1 MESLSKRLIQNPHD
15 QEALIAAHQAGQS
28 DPSGYAMFLEKVGI
42 GTSDPALSAHWL
54 TEAANVWLS
63 SLGDAPRGARVLMKA
78 IERDP
83 TQPTAGDKLAELYRE
98 RGDTKAL
105 VALLERRCKALDA
118 LASSDVAVRSLA
130 ASMREE
136 LGRLWSEPPLSQTRK
151 AIENYRRAIEL
162 DPSSQYAIY
171 ALRELLKAE
180 QAWADAVPYFELE
193 QRLVEDPER
202 KLALYQDEALVRQGA
217 GDRVGAAECL
227 RRAREIEGGADPG
240 LKQQLAT
247 TTLERVQSQEQVPE
261 AERQEAAQLFIELA
275 EDYPGEHGLS
285 YSVCALEV
293 LPTSD
298 RAVQLAMYYSEELGR
313 EAEVVRPVA
322 HYLKSSP
329 GGALSA
335 QAREFVNKL
344 AQSGVADE
352 SIFEALA
359 PSADAPVGERVQ
371 ALLDQASALARRA
384 RKPEA
389 AEKYTQVL
397 ELDPSNEEAVQ
408 FMEGY
413 LRQRRKYVEI
423 RDLFRAA
430 AAVEDAPFES
440 RKQWLRELAGLCETQ
455 LRDVESAIKAWQDLV
470 SLDPTDDNPREQLQR
485 LLEKSGRW
493 DELVQLLESQAAEEE
508 DIERRVAMERAIAKI
523 HEQKRRDP
531 VATGQ
536 TWARIAAL
544 LPDDES
550 AIQHAVKNFERGERV
565 DLAAQCVAENV
576 GAISDENVRAHLHEK
591 LGTLRESL
599 GDWLGAGEAY
609 AEAAGVLRNTGLFEA
624 AEKCYVEAQQ
634 WEQAANVVD
643 ELSQQISNA
652 VERAKLLATAAVY
665 LVRCAN
671 EDAALQRLE
680 QASDLD
686 PTNDAYAEDLERIY
700 AGSQRHDDIVRLL
713 LGRAERTHD
722 KQKRIDLRRR
732 ACTIQR
738 ETLADPDAARETLL
752 LMLADGEDVTA
763 LKLLTADA
771 EERREYQEAAEYLH
785 RLAVITAEPSEKL
798 EYLMREAR
806 MVAEDLQNPPGGIE
820 LYERILK
827 EFDPRSVQCL
837 EAIANLHDALDNP
850 KGVAEALERQLAL
863 DNQPAQR
870 LELASRLAD
879 LYEVRLDEPQRA
891 IAMLDIVRELDEENF
906 AALAR
911 LCELAEK
918 TEDWSRLAK
927 HLAEQINIEGDE
939 TELSRMA
946 RQLANLYH
954 EKLNND
960 DEALSVLMQVADGG
974 DEACREEYVVLA
986 DSLGWKGIVA
996 AKLVE
1001 WNLEAKNSESRNMA
1015 LRGAF
1020 DRFLEVGRD
1029 AEAAGVAKE
1038 LIRARATDEELLKQL
1053 ERIAVELKDL
1063 DTLEL
1068 AHDLLVQRMSGAER
1082 AEEMVRQAEVLASV
1096 NVDAV
1101 EAIQHGEQ
1109 ALTSVNPEEVEP
1121 LLQRL
1126 SALAQS
1132 VEQVID
1138 LYERQVTR
1146 CKAPADRLRA
1156 LSRAAQV
1163 AAERESIERAR
1174 TFFDIALGGS
1184 VQPETMEL
1192 LEETARETDARRD
1205 GQQLRRTLAEA
1216 FASGGQG
1223 SKDGGR
1229 TRSALL
1235 RRAAQL
1241 AFVELDDRDSAFQWL
1256 ADSIVTHVDDEGLEE
1271 LERVAKE
1278 IGDLRRAEAVLTRAL
1293 EEVFDGPL
1301 VRKLLLRRAM
1311 LRRDYLEDKVSAA
1324 QDFKRLHELSPSDQT
1339 VVQDLTQLYTE
1350 LGDHRGMVQLFEA
1363 QILRGKDPAIRAELA
1378 RKVART
1384 WEEQL
1389 GDAREAAD
1397 AWRRVLRLKQGDAEA
1412 TAGLERAKSNMLRRA
1427 SSSSAP
1433 ESRTSSAAPA
1443 QPESSGTAEPE
1454 ATNGHIDD
1462 EVETAPPKRT
1472 AVPAEADAK
1481 DSLPAEPSSDAVDD
1495 ATMKSALDNVR
1506 VVRKQAAKEEAVSA
1520 PAEQPLQALEPS
1532 DEAEHAADSDEGA
1545 EEPLA
1550 SQEQTSAMEAQES
1563 PGLAEPEPLAPVS
1576 SPESELGEPAKSG
1589 INHALERGESSAD
1602 KTVRSA
1608 LGHEKPEHEKHEK
1621 TRERAAAGV
1630 HAQER
1635 PTAPEKSA
1643 AKHLAEPPAKPT
1655 PSAPP
1660 GPPPR
1665 SRPAPPPRAS
1675 AAPGRP
1681 PPPPMPSLRAGSPP
1695 PKPPMRGA
1703 PPPPPPSGASR
1714 RPAPPPPVAP
1724 VEADEGL
1731 DVDDAE
1737 LIDSDE

>member
-15 QEALIAAHQAGQS
+15 QEALFAAHQAGQS

-42 GTSDPALSAHWL
+42 GTSDPALSCHWL

-83 TQPTAGDKLAELYRE
+83 TQPTAGEKLAELYRE

-105 VALLERRCKALDA
+105 VALLERRCKAIDA
-118 LASSDVAVRSLA
+118 LASSDANVRALA

-136 LGRLWSEPPLSQTRK
+136 LGRLWSEAPLSQMRK
-151 AIENYRRAIEL
+151 AIDNYRRAIEL

-202 KLALYQDEALVRQGA
+202 KLALYQDEALVRQAA

-227 RRAREIEGGADPG
+227 RRAREIEGGSDPG

-247 TTLERVQSQEQVPE
+247 MTLERAQSQEQVPE
-261 AERQEAAQLFIELA
+261 AERNEAAQLFIELA

-298 RAVQLAMYYSEELGR
+298 RAAQLAMYYSEELGR
-313 EAEVVRPVA
+313 EAEIVRQVA

-329 GGALSA
+329 GGALA
-335 QAREFVNKL
+335 VQAREFVNKL
-344 AQSGVADE
+344 AQSGVADD

-359 PSADAPVGERVQ
+359 PSADAPVAERVQ

-389 AEKYTQVL
+389 AEKYIQVL

-408 FMEGY
+408 FMDGY

-423 RDLFRAA
+423 RELFRAA
-430 AAVEDAPFES
+430 AAVEDAPFEN

-455 LRDVESAIKAWQDLV
+455 LRDVDSAIKAWQDLV
-470 SLDPTDDNPREQLQR
+470 ALDPSDDGPREQLQR

-493 DELVQLLESQAAEEE
+493 DELVQLLEAQAAEEE
-508 DIERRVAMERAIAKI
+508 DVERRVAMERAIAKI

-531 VATGQ
+531 IATGQ
-536 TWARIAAL
+536 TWARIASL

-550 AIQHAVKNFERGERV
+550 AIQNAVKSFERGDRL
-565 DLAAQCVAENV
+565 DLAAQCISENV
-576 GAISDENVRAHLHEK
+576 GAISDEHVRAHLNEK

-599 GDWLGAGEAY
+599 GDWQGAGDAF
-609 AEAAGVLRNTGLFEA
+609 AEAAGVLRTTVLFEA

-634 WEQAANVVD
+634 WAQAANVVD
-643 ELSQQISNA
+643 DLSQQISNS
-652 VERAKLLATAAVY
+652 VERAKLMATAAVY

-671 EDAALQRLE
+671 EDGALQRLE

-722 KQKRIDLRRR
+722 KQKRVDLRRR

-738 ETLADPDAARETLL
+738 ETLSDPDAARETLL
-752 LMLADGEDVTA
+752 LILSDGEDVPA
-763 LKLLTADA
+763 LKLLTSDA
-771 EERREYQEAAEYLH
+771 EERREYQESAEYLH
-785 RLAVITAEPSEKL
+785 RLAAITTDRNEKL

-806 MVAEDLQNPPGGIE
+806 TVAEDLENPVGGVE

-827 EFDPRSVQCL
+827 EFDPGSVQCL
-837 EAIANLHDALDNP
+837 EAIANLHEALDNP

-863 DNQPAQR
+863 ASQPAQR
-870 LELASRLAD
+870 LELASRLSD
-879 LYEVRLDEPQRA
+879 LYEMRLDEPRRA
-891 IAMLDIVRELDEENF
+891 IAMLDVVRELDEENF
-906 AALAR
+906 VALSR

-918 TEDWSRLAK
+918 VEDWPRLAK
-927 HLAEQINIEGDE
+927 HLAEQITIEGDE

-946 RQLANLYH
+946 RQLAGLYH

-960 DEALSVLMQVADGG
+960 DEALSVLMQVADCG
-974 DEACREEYVVLA
+974 DEECRQEYVTLA

-996 AKLVE
+996 TKLVE
-1001 WNLEAKNSESRNMA
+1001 WNLEAKNSEARNQA

-1038 LIRARATDEELLKQL
+1038 LIRSRATDEDLLKQL
-1053 ERIAVELKDL
+1053 ERIAVQLKDL
-1063 DTLEL
+1063 DTLEIT
-1068 AHDLLVQRMSGAER
+1068 HDLLVQPMSGADR
-1082 AEEMVRQAEVLASV
+1082 ADEMVRQAEVLSSV
-1096 NVDAV
+1096 GVDAL
-1101 EAIQHGEQ
+1101 EAMQHGEQ
-1109 ALTSVNPEEVEP
+1109 ALTSVSPSDVEP

-1126 SALAQS
+1126 TALAQN
-1132 VEQVID
+1132 VDQVID

-1146 CKAPADRLRA
+1146 CKLPADRLHA

-1163 AAERESIERAR
+1163 AAEKESIERAR
-1174 TFFDIALGGS
+1174 TFFDIALSGS
-1184 VQPETMEL
+1184 LQPDTMEL
-1192 LEETARETDARRD
+1192 LEQTARDTDELR
-1205 GQQLRRTLAEA
+1205 GNQQLRRSLAEA

-1241 AFVELDDRDSAFQWL
+1241 AFVELDDKDSAFQWL
-1256 ADSIVTHVDDEGLEE
+1256 ADSIVTHVDDEGLDE
-1271 LERVAKE
+1271 LERVADQV
-1278 IGDLRRAEAVLTRAL
+1278 GDLKRAEAVLSRAL

-1311 LRRDYLEDKVSAA
+1311 LRRDYLDDKVSAA
-1324 QDFKRLHELSPSDQT
+1324 LDFKRLHELSPSDQS
-1339 VVQDLTQLYTE
+1339 VIQDLTQLYTE
-1350 LGDHRGMVQLFEA
+1350 LGDHRGMVQLFED
-1363 QILRGKDPAIRAELA
+1363 QILRGKDPAFRAELA

-1397 AWRRVLRLKQGDAEA
+1397 AWRRVLRLKPGDVEA
-1412 TAGLERAKSNMLRRA
+1412 TEGLDRAKSNMLRRPT
-1427 SSSSAP
+1427 SSAP
-1433 ESRTSSAAPA
+1433 ESR
-1443 QPESSGTAEPE
+1443 E
-1454 ATNGHIDD
+1454 
-1462 EVETAPPKRT
+1462 
-1472 AVPAEADAK
+1472 
-1481 DSLPAEPSSDAVDD
+1481 
-1495 ATMKSALDNVR
+1495 
-1506 VVRKQAAKEEAVSA
+1506 SA
-1520 PAEQPLQALEPS
+1520 PATKAAPPVLRDETVSSPASSSAIASDASASSDNQEPALPSESEEAQGPASDRFDEEQATAPKKAELRAAPS
-1532 DEAEHAADSDEGA
+1532 DAGEAAGA
-1545 EEPLA
+1545 EEGTPAVDTNASEVAAGPADSTDTADMDRDTERPAKDVSLGTESDVPLPEA
-1550 SQEQTSAMEAQES
+1550 ATSDSGMS
-1563 PGLAEPEPLAPVS
+1563 VAEPPTVSEP
-1576 SPESELGEPAKSG
+1576 EQSG
-1589 INHALERGESSAD
+1589 IGRTLERSAEPDTSTKSAPAHD
-1602 KTVRSA
+1602 KPQK
-1608 LGHEKPEHEKHEK
+1608 G
-1621 TRERAAAGV
+1621 RERAAKSAPL
-1630 HAQER
+1630 QER
-1635 PTAPEKSA
+1635 T
-1643 AKHLAEPPAKPT
+1643 KPSV
-1655 PSAPP
+1655 SAPP
-1660 GPPPR
+1660 APPSR
-1665 SRPAPPPRAS
+1665 SRPAPPPPPRGS
-1675 AAPGRP
+1675 GAPGRP
-1681 PPPPMPSLRAGSPP
+1681 PPPVPSLRAGAPP

-1703 PPPPPPSGASR
+1703 PPPPPPSGPSR
-1714 RPAPPPPVAP
+1714 RPAPPPPPA
-1724 VEADEGL
+1724 EADDSL

-1737 LIDSDE
+1737 LIDGDE